1 MVVLNVL
8 SFLSLILLILLNGQT
23 DVPSRPLCS
32 APRSFQ
38 ELHPR
43 PAGRRAIRSRPARR
57 RTTSSARRSR
67 STRTEKLERAR
78 FRLYRSQ
85 ILQVYSNSIF
95 VRKLLT
101 RSTRFTYFCTT
112 QTSIFQKKIR
122 QTCSHFSAKSYKI
135 MKIYSF
141 SKFFH

>member
-85 ILQVYSNSIF
+85 ILQVNMRLKALAEIHTMHSFALLCNLNFLSKF
-95 VRKLLT
+95 CQKKGKLLT
-101 RSTRFTYFCTT
+101 KNWDCRAVQRSALCR
-112 QTSIFQKKIR
+112 SR
-122 QTCSHFSAKSYKI
+122 R
-135 MKIYSF
+135 
-141 SKFFH
+141 